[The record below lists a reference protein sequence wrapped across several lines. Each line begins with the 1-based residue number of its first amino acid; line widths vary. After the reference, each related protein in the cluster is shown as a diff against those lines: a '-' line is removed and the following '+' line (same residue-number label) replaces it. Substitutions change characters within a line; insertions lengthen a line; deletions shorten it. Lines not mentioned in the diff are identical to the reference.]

1 MRNMMIEVEP
11 ERDRSLQMES
21 ARLFFET
28 RQRASGSVA
37 VVRLV
42 IQRHLLYEVNMYM
55 LYIGE

>member
-1 MRNMMIEVEP
+1 MIEVEP
-11 ERDRSLQMES
+11 ERDRPSLQMES

-55 LYIGE
+55 LYML